1 MATTEETQG
10 QRGQEPKN
18 ADLQR
23 EKLRLEIK
31 ELKIGLLWKPVATI
45 LSILLAIS
53 STVYVISSGFFDTR
67 FQRLSLDKDV
77 LSFEIEKFDARKD
90 TLHSEIQLMKDSLTL
105 LRQNLAI
112 IATEREAMNAEVA
125 KKTQEV
131 NQSKASVKELKLLIT
146 VLYGRDATASEVIR
160 DKDKQIEELKKQIQ
174 ELRKTLEPLS
184 ATTGQDITRQGTPIA
199 LAMPTM
205 FSIQQNYPNPFDSV
219 TTFQFSIPES
229 SVVSVQ
235 VFDLLGKTIRSLS
248 SGMMGP
254 GQHILQWDGKDDVG
268 NLSRPGVYYLTMR
281 AGAYSHTIKMVK
293 NR

>member
-90 TLHSEIQLMKDSLTL
+90 TLQVSMLRPFQPSVDL
-105 LRQNLAI
+105 LR
-112 IATEREAMNAEVA
+112 V
-125 KKTQEV
+125 
-131 NQSKASVKELKLLIT
+131 
-146 VLYGRDATASEVIR
+146 
-160 DKDKQIEELKKQIQ
+160 
-174 ELRKTLEPLS
+174 
-184 ATTGQDITRQGTPIA
+184 
-199 LAMPTM
+199 
-205 FSIQQNYPNPFDSV
+205 
-219 TTFQFSIPES
+219 
-229 SVVSVQ
+229 
-235 VFDLLGKTIRSLS
+235 
-248 SGMMGP
+248 
-254 GQHILQWDGKDDVG
+254 
-268 NLSRPGVYYLTMR
+268 
-281 AGAYSHTIKMVK
+281 
-293 NR
+293 